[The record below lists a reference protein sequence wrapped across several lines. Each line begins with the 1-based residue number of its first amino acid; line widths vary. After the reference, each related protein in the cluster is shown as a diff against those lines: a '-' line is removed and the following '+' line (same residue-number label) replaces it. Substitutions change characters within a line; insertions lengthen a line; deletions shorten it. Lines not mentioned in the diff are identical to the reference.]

1 MLYRFDDFE
10 VDADN
15 FALRRAGAAR
25 HVEPLVFDLILFF
38 SRNPDRMISR
48 EELQNNVWDGRIVS
62 DATISS
68 CIKSARQAFG
78 ESGSSQQG
86 YIQTVRGRGFRFLAD
101 VVQVGAAANETNPTA
116 EIDIGLLATAAT
128 AVSPTER
135 SRPSEKPVLA
145 VLPFV
150 ELSREPED
158 FFSDGV
164 VEEITA
170 ALSRNG
176 DFHVIARQ
184 STFAIRDQNLDARA
198 VAERLGA
205 GYLLDG
211 SIHRIGERVRIGV
224 QLVDGSNAKTVS
236 SSRFEDH
243 IDDLFCLQD
252 RIAEKVAG
260 ELSPNL
266 RSAEISRARTRAPA
280 ERSAY
285 DLVLTAYPHF
295 WAHRREGNSRA
306 IELLDAALAKDP
318 DYALA
323 LALKGW
329 ALAQHTAYIWSDD
342 PKSDR
347 ENAVKAAEQAAMLV
361 DDNTAATQ
369 VAIGA
374 TLTLATSEQIRAKR
388 FIDRALKI
396 DPNNAWGWMR
406 SGWIEIH
413 LGNYAEALRNFDDAQ
428 RLSPLDPFRFNMLFG
443 RAVAHEL
450 QGDLD
455 QAIALVEEGL
465 QTGPG
470 VKWAYRLL
478 ARFYRKRGQSEEA
491 ARTLQKLC
499 DAYPKL
505 TIKFLRESV
514 PPSIA
519 NATADHFAD
528 LRAAGLPE
536 E

>member
-1 MLYRFDDFE
+1 MRYRFDDFE
-10 VDADN
+10 VDAEN
-15 FALRRAGAAR
+15 FELRRAGAVR
-25 HVEPLVFDLILFF
+25 HVEPLVFDLILYFCQ
-38 SRNPDRMISR
+38 NPGRLISR
-48 EELQNNVWDGRIVS
+48 DDLQNSVWRGRIVS

-78 ESGSSQQG
+78 ETASGDG
-86 YIQTVRGRGFRFLAD
+86 HIQTVRGRGFRFQA
-101 VVQVGAAANETNPTA
+101 VVEPCGQEPQQSSTSAEAAAPTDPATPPAAA
-116 EIDIGLLATAAT
+116 EAGA
-128 AVSPTER
+128 
-135 SRPSEKPVLA
+135 SEKPVLA

-158 FFSDGV
+158 FFADGV

-198 VAERLGA
+198 IAGRLGA

-211 SIHRIGERVRIGV
+211 SIHRVGERVRIGV
-224 QLVDGSNAKTVS
+224 QLVDGSNAQTVS

-260 ELSPNL
+260 ELSPSL
-266 RSAEISRARTRAPA
+266 RSAEITRARTRTPA

-295 WAHRREGNSRA
+295 WAHRREGNARA
-306 IELLDAALAKDP
+306 IELLNAALAKDP

-342 PKSDR
+342 PKRDR
-347 ENAVKAAEQAAMLV
+347 TQAVEAAERAAMLV
-361 DDNTAATQ
+361 DDKDAPTL

-374 TLTLATSEQIRAKR
+374 ALTLATSEQSRAKR
-388 FIDRALKI
+388 FVDRALKI

-406 SGWIEIH
+406 SGWIQIH
-413 LGNYAEALRNFDDAQ
+413 LGNYEEALRSFDAAE

-450 QGDLD
+450 KGDLD

-465 QTGPG
+465 QTGTG

-505 TIKFLRESV
+505 TIKFLKESV